1 MRLKLPSVK
10 EKAERQ
16 LKALTN
22 TIAKKKITEDKE
34 NNYKIRWKS
43 GKKVGC

>member
-1 MRLKLPSVK
+1 MEKL
-10 EKAERQ
+10 Q
-16 LKALTN
+16 KALTN

-34 NNYKIRWKS
+34 NNLKFRWKS